1 MTRCGSWVIL
11 YAKRDNWL
19 TVDPYALECKPR
31 GSEPGGLLLLFIVM
45 AMMELVDV
53 EQGTKHGAACIM
65 TAQISVIVQ
74 DMAFTSFSRDGRR
87 SRSTPSEMMRD
98 EPPNASVSHRRS
110 IT

>member
-31 GSEPGGLLLLFIVM
+31 GSEPGGLLLFLIVV

-53 EQGTKHGAACIM
+53 EQGTKHSAACHNDSTDLSDRPRHGIHLLLK
-65 TAQISVIVQ
+65 
-74 DMAFTSFSRDGRR
+74 RR
-87 SRSTPSEMMRD
+87 KVKQKYTLRNDD
-98 EPPNASVSHRRS
+98 EG
-110 IT
+110 